1 MYDFTHDIYYRAVS
15 FVNKELARLSKDSK
29 YLGRR
34 LPGVIRKSEK
44 LKYPSGL
51 SAYQS
56 ISYFT
61 SLIIVNYDNDLVN
74 AEILN
79 LLLAQARR
87 YKYQGSWRFFLEL
100 CQYFGLED
108 KTTNLKYREFPDKV
122 FDLPEYFIF
131 LHLYYKED
139 EIFGNLLKNGI
150 ALLYKTWKPEN
161 RWKADLRK
169 IKKPQRKRGYTDK
182 GNLPDYQD
190 LARRKANT
198 ELAITDTP
206 KYDAMDE
213 ITLWGPPL
221 SEKEIEEIQQRLL
234 LNDEDCGQ

>member
-1 MYDFTHDIYYRAVS
+1 MYDFTQDIYYRAVN
-15 FVNKELARLSKDSK
+15 FVNKELAKLSTDPK

-51 SAYQS
+51 SAFQS
-56 ISYFT
+56 ISYFS
-61 SLIIVNYDNDLVN
+61 SLIIMNYDNDLVN

-79 LLLAQARR
+79 IQLAQARR
-87 YKYQGSWRFFLEL
+87 YNYQGSWRFYLEL

-131 LHLYYKED
+131 LSLYYKED
-139 EIFGNLLKNGI
+139 EIFGNLLKSGI
-150 ALLYKTWKPEN
+150 ALLYRTWKPEC

-182 GNLPDYQD
+182 GNLPDYQE

-198 ELAITDTP
+198 ELAIINQP
-206 KYDAMDE
+206 KYDALDE

-221 SEKEIEEIQQRLL
+221 SEEEKEEIQRRLL
-234 LNDEDCGQ
+234 LNDEVGGQ